1 MHLFCLLHFTFLL
14 HQNQQSSRFWE
25 EFQDCRQGKHVIT
38 WMRGRLGLMRTFNW
52 HFASQTIEDRA
63 STGCNELELVR
74 VDEKVLRK
82 DLVLIGPSAG
92 SGEIKL

>member
-1 MHLFCLLHFTFLL
+1 
-14 HQNQQSSRFWE
+14 
-25 EFQDCRQGKHVIT
+25 
-38 WMRGRLGLMRTFNW
+38 MRTFNW

-63 STGCNELELVR
+63 STGRNELELVR